1 MITAAEHRALAARN
15 MTERDLQAQIVE
27 LAKAYGWT
35 VYHTHD
41 SRRSEP
47 GFPDLTLVR
56 NGHLIFAELK
66 TEKGKTS
73 EAQDKWLTELREA
86 ETTSRRVRVYLWR
99 PVSLLSGEIAEA
111 LR

>member
-15 MTERDLQAQIVE
+15 MTERDLQAQIIE
-27 LAKAYGWT
+27 IAKAYGWMCFHP
-35 VYHTHD
+35 YD

-66 TEKGKTS
+66 TEKGTTS
-73 EAQDKWLTELREA
+73 KAQDKWLTELREA
-86 ETTSRRVRVYLWR
+86 ETTSRRIRVYLWR
-99 PVSLLSGEIAEA
+99 PGSLISGEVQEV